1 MSVATF
7 KTLDD
12 LKDELAEMGNHS
24 PEYWAKQVHTVEP
37 SKVIDREDFLVKLCT
52 GKTVLHVGC
61 TGALDAALRKVATKC
76 YGIDKEWQP
85 SRADFACMD
94 FDSFGGSGLEM
105 HTNGDF
111 PPHWAF
117 PVKAQFADV
126 ELIVCGEVL
135 EHLSNPGVFLDAM
148 RRSYPTQPVAF
159 TVPNA
164 FCEVGVNWLL
174 NRHRENVH
182 KDHVC
187 YYSVTTL
194 TTLLKRAGYERT
206 RHYWYKGKP
215 YVSEGIVLLAR
226 PIKG

>member
-7 KTLDD
+7 PTLDA
-12 LKDELAEMGNHS
+12 LQNELHEMGNHS

-37 SKVIDREDFLVKLCT
+37 SKVVDREDFLVKLCT

-76 YGIDKEWQP
+76 YGIDSQKLDRP
-85 SRADFACMD
+85 DFAQCD
-94 FDSFGGSGLEM
+94 LDELGY
-105 HTNGDF
+105 NGCGNADGTCGENEL
-111 PPHWAF
+111 P
-117 PVKAQFADV
+117 KFANA

-135 EHLSNPGVFLDAM
+135 EHLSNPGHFLKSMKSIYPDA
-148 RRSYPTQPVAF
+148 PVAF

-164 FCEVGVNWLL
+164 FCESGAEWLL
-174 NRHRENVH
+174 KRGRENVH

>member
-1 MSVATF
+1 MYMPAIF
-7 KTLDD
+7 NTLDS
-12 LKDELAEMGNHS
+12 LQDELHEMGNHS

-37 SKVIDREDFLVKLCT
+37 SKVVDREDFLTKLCT

-76 YGIDKEWQP
+76 YGIDQQELNRP
-85 SRADFACMD
+85 DFKRLDLDGPCAHD
-94 FDSFGGSGLEM
+94 LVHS
-105 HTNGDF
+105 
-111 PPHWAF
+111 AF
-117 PVKAQFADV
+117 EGV

-135 EHLSNPGVFLDAM
+135 EHLSNPGHFLDGLKEAY
-148 RRSYPTQPVAF
+148 SGAPLVI

-164 FCEVGVNWLL
+164 FNEAGADWLVK
-174 NRHRENVH
+174 RGRENVH

-215 YVSEGIVLLAR
+215 YVSEGLIVLAR
-226 PIKG
+226 PMKG

>member
-61 TGALDAALRKVATKC
+61 TGALDVALRKVATKC
-76 YGIDKEWQP
+76 YGIDSDKLDRP
-85 SRADFACMD
+85 DFTQCD
-94 FDSFGGSGLEM
+94 LDKR
-105 HTNGDF
+105 DVWI
-111 PPHWAF
+111 PPI
-117 PVKAQFADV
+117 DGI

-135 EHLSNPGVFLDAM
+135 EHLSNPGHFLDALKVV
-148 RRSYPTQPVAF
+148 YPTVPLVI

>member
-1 MSVATF
+1 MHAIF

-12 LKDELAEMGNHS
+12 LKDELVEMGNHS

-61 TGALDAALRKVATKC
+61 TGALDVALRKVATKC
-76 YGIDKEWQP
+76 YGIDKEPQNRP
-85 SRADFACMD
+85 DFMVVDIDKPCAYAL
-94 FDSFGGSGLEM
+94 GKLAYEG
-105 HTNGDF
+105 
-111 PPHWAF
+111 
-117 PVKAQFADV
+117 V

-135 EHLSNPGVFLDAM
+135 EHLSNPGQFLDAL
-148 RRSYPTQPVAF
+148 RTAYPSIPLAI

-164 FCEVGVNWLL
+164 FCLSGQEWLVK
-174 NRHRENVH
+174 RGRENVH

-215 YVSEGIVLLAR
+215 YVSEGLIVLAR
-226 PIKG
+226 PTKG